1 MSSTQTGEGEPST
14 PPAPQDL
21 DTRPTAGRDSAPD
34 PAAQPDRPARWRA
47 PARPEGLG
55 AAPRRL
61 TVLSGPSGVGKST
74 VVAHLRT
81 AHPEIWHS
89 VSVTTRHAR
98 PGEIHGVHYFF
109 TDQQGFDKL
118 VANSELL
125 EWAQF
130 AGNRYGTPR
139 QPVLDRLAAGMPTL
153 LEIDLQGARQV
164 RAAMPEALQV
174 FLAPPSWDEL
184 VRRLT
189 RRGTEPPEV
198 VERRLAAAR
207 VELAAE
213 SEFDVTLVNTSVQDV
228 ARELVNLMGLS

>member
-1 MSSTQTGEGEPST
+1 MRVKPTQTGEGEPST
-14 PPAPQDL
+14 PLAPSD
-21 DTRPTAGRDSAPD
+21 PDSSPR
-34 PAAQPDRPARWRA
+34 PDRPAIRRA
-47 PARPEGLG
+47 PDRHDGSG
-55 AAPRRL
+55 TAPRRL

-118 VANSELL
+118 VANNELL

-139 QPVLDRLAAGMPTL
+139 QPVLDRLAAGIPTL

>member
-1 MSSTQTGEGEPST
+1 MDAGPPALPARGIRSTARRRVTSVCVNPTTHFGAGEP
-14 PPAPQDL
+14 
-21 DTRPTAGRDSAPD
+21 TAAKR
-34 PAAQPDRPARWRA
+34 PDRRGKDA
-47 PARPEGLG
+47 

-74 VVAHLRT
+74 VVSHLRS
-81 AHPEIWHS
+81 AHPQIWHS
-89 VSVTTRHAR
+89 VSVTTRRPR
-98 PGEIHGVHYFF
+98 PGEIHGVNYFF
-109 TDQQGFDKL
+109 TDAEGFEKL
-118 VANSELL
+118 VANNELL

-130 AGNRYGTPR
+130 AGHRYGTPR
-139 QPVLDRLAAGMPTL
+139 QPVLDRLADAVPTL

-189 RRGTEPPEV
+189 GRGTEPPEV
-198 VERRLAAAR
+198 IERRLAAAR

-213 SEFDVTLVNTSVQDV
+213 SEFDVTLVNTSVEDV
-228 ARELVNLMGLS
+228 ARELLNLMGLV